1 MQTVKTQ
8 AELRAIVK
16 TWRTEGRSV
25 AFVPTMGNLHAG
37 HLKLVEAA
45 KVWAER
51 TVVSIF
57 VNPSQFGPG
66 EDYENYPRT
75 EAEDRQK
82 LADAGVDALFLPDV
96 AEMYGENIKTVITVQ
111 ALAGLH
117 CGRFRPGH
125 FDGVATVVGKLFNLV
140 QPDAA
145 FFGEKDYQQLT
156 IIRAM
161 VRDLNIPVVIK
172 AVATVRESDGL
183 AMSSRNSYLTPEQR
197 QIAPKLY
204 QCLCQARAG
213 LQAGQQSYASIEQE
227 ATANL
232 QKTGFQVDYFTICRT
247 SDLLPAGPDDRD
259 IIILAA
265 AKLGNTRLIDNISAL

>member
-1 MQTVKTQ
+1 MQTVKTV

-16 TWRTEGRSV
+16 TWRTEGRSI

-45 KVWAER
+45 QVWAER

-57 VNPSQFGPG
+57 VNPAQFGPG

-82 LADAGVDALFLPDV
+82 LADAGVDALFLPEV
-96 AEMYGENIKTVITVQ
+96 AEMYGENVNTVITVK
-111 ALAGLH
+111 ALANLH
-117 CGRFRPGH
+117 CGQYRPGH

-145 FFGEKDYQQLT
+145 FFGEKDYQQLA
-156 IIRAM
+156 IIRTMA
-161 VRDLNIPVVIK
+161 RDLNMPVVIK
-172 AVATVRESDGL
+172 SVSTVRESDGL
-183 AMSSRNSYLTPEQR
+183 AMSSRNGYLTPEQR

-204 QCLCQARAG
+204 QTLCQARAG
-213 LQAGQQSYASIEQE
+213 LQAGQKPYASIEQE
-227 ATANL
+227 AIVNL
-232 QKTGFQVDYFTICRT
+232 QKAGFQVDYFTICRA
-247 SDLLPAGPDDRD
+247 SDLLPAGQDDRNM
-259 IIILAA
+259 IILAA
-265 AKLGNTRLIDNISAL
+265 AKLGNTRLIDNISAI